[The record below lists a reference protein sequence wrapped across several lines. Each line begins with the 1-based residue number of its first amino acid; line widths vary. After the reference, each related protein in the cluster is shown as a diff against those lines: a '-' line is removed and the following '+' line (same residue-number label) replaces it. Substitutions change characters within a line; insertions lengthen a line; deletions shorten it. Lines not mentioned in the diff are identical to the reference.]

1 MRKRMCA
8 ILAFFSLLFFAGCT
22 QAEPLDT
29 SASNTSDTSINNTQE
44 TETVNVP
51 VISKSPLAAVSV
63 PTTTESLIA
72 DNGTVI
78 FEYTYQNMSLTLQDP
93 DVADKIIIDFLN
105 RIDKTRELAQTTAD
119 SAKYAYDGSENW
131 IPFLYHVVYSP
142 TRIDQGVLSLFG
154 TNAVYSGMFHPDR
167 SCVSVSYDLT
177 TGDVL
182 TLASI
187 MSTKASVNDFC
198 KLVLEGLSEMS
209 EGDYLYENYAETVK
223 DRFSVDP
230 SQDEALFFTQTGLS
244 FYFAPYEIAPYSSGI
259 ITVEIPYEKLTGLL
273 NDAYFPAERET
284 PHGSITVQPFEN
296 TDPTQFSQISEVIT
310 DKDGDMYLVHT
321 EGMIQDIRIL
331 INDEKN
337 SYTVFAAYEL
347 SAGDGIMIQISEE
360 KIGNVSVCYKSEDE
374 RIVTPLIP

>member
-154 TNAVYSGMFHPDR
+154 TNAVYSGTFHPDR

-198 KLVLEGLSEMS
+198 KLVLEGLSEMG
-209 EGDYLYENYAETVK
+209 EGDYLYENYTETVK

-310 DKDGDMYLVHT
+310 DKVGDMYLSYT
-321 EGMIQDIRIL
+321 DGMIQDIRII

-347 SAGDGIMIQISEE
+347 SVGDGIMIQISED
-360 KIGNVSVCYKSEDE
+360 KIGTVSVCYKSEDE
-374 RIVTPLIP
+374 RIATPLIP

>member
-44 TETVNVP
+44 TETVNIP

-154 TNAVYSGMFHPDR
+154 TNAVYSGTFHPDR

-198 KLVLEGLSEMS
+198 KLVLEGLSEMGK
-209 EGDYLYENYAETVK
+209 GDYLYENYTETVK

-310 DKDGDMYLVHT
+310 DKVGDMYLCYT
-321 EGMIQDIRIL
+321 DGMIQDIRII

-347 SAGDGIMIQISEE
+347 SVGDGIMIQISED
-360 KIGNVSVCYKSEDE
+360 KIGTVSVCYKSEDE
-374 RIVTPLIP
+374 RIATPLIP